1 MTRLLAAAAVLISVA
16 AILASAGGAGPT
28 RPQPR
33 DTRAPASP
41 TTAPTAKPPPATAAN
56 QLDREPARTA
66 VTYALAARNWTARTY
81 RAAWQRQQR
90 LATRGYRRRLESAR
104 PTRAQLAEL
113 QAERASSLAIPA
125 RPPQITRT
133 GRRARAVVELHE
145 RTASSGQVVTGR
157 TRNQVTLRR
166 QRGGWRVTGWTIL
179 PVGTGR

>member
-66 VTYALAARNWTARTY
+66 LTYTLAARNWSARTY
-81 RAAWQRQQR
+81 RAAWRRQLR
-90 LATRGYRRRLESAR
+90 LATSGYRRRLERAR

-113 QAERASSLAIPA
+113 HAERASSIAIPA
-125 RPPQITRT
+125 APPRVSWT
-133 GRRARAVVELHE
+133 GRRGRAVVELHE
-145 RTASSGQVVTGR
+145 RTALAGQAVTGR

-179 PVGTGR
+179 PTGTGR